1 MINRIS
7 GFTVFCFHMDIIK
20 DFRICFNTFIL
31 PVCVKCL
38 LAFYCNFQI
47 SYIAWNILVDVEPY
61 FNATGYTSP
70 VIIRLAIPQRA
81 HLFHGPLDNEPLA
94 ICFSAA
100 VAANA

>member
-1 MINRIS
+1 MTNDNG
-7 GFTVFCFHMDIIK
+7 GFK
-20 DFRICFNTFIL
+20 E
-31 PVCVKCL
+31 VCVKCL

-70 VIIRLAIPQRA
+70 VIIRLLIPQRA

-94 ICFSAA
+94 ICFFCSSCSQRLKA
-100 VAANA
+100 VLPG